1 MRFLEREG
9 DFRRGGPRP
18 NYCDQRQQVTWMRA
32 IFLSRDRLKLTI
44 ASGVGCVIT
53 RQRFLSKYALASG
66 DNRTFPSW
74 PAPTINSSHPSSKT
88 NFASSFETMWEV
100 PYFSFESRFR
110 GVGAQIGSMRHG
122 RVARVG

>member
-32 IFLSRDRLKLTI
+32 IFLSRDRLKLSI
-44 ASGVGCVIT
+44 ASVVGCRIT

-74 PAPTINSSHPSSKT
+74 PAPTINTALLQIRRRRGLMGSNVGGAKPCWT
-88 NFASSFETMWEV
+88 
-100 PYFSFESRFR
+100 SRAAILKVR
-110 GVGAQIGSMRHG
+110 SCSG
-122 RVARVG
+122 RCGGTA